1 MGKAKSKGNTYTMR
15 ITQPLSFVAKH
26 MTTAIA
32 RKASVVSLGFIVL
45 AAGVVAG
52 QNLLS
57 TPDSAQAA
65 TPPDSCF
72 AFDAGTGAITDY
84 YDYEANNPTDPAC
97 PRAVDIPGTIGG
109 VPVTS
114 IGKSAFNNNQLT
126 SVTIPSGVT
135 SIGGWAFANNQLTS
149 VTIPSGVTSIG
160 PSAFYGNQLTSVTI
174 PSSVTSIGDWAFQSN
189 QLTSVT
195 ITSGVTSIGDYVFY
209 GNQLTSVTIPSSVT
223 SIGHYAFSDNQLT
236 SVTIPS
242 SVTSISNSAFANNQL
257 TSVTIPSSVTSI
269 GDYVFYGNQLTSVTI
284 PSGVTSIGDS
294 AFANNQLTSVTIPSG
309 VTSIGN
315 SAFSY
320 NQLTSVTIPSSVIS
334 IGPAA
339 FTVQNPWGRH
349 MDDDT
354 SGVPYLRSDDPAEVQ
369 HAYDSIWYVK
379 LYTADPSNPHDI
391 QDGVISENWG
401 LWGEDANA
409 NGTTRDSLGGHIV
422 NPARTIVNTVDKSG
436 NAIKASEQFTGTKSS
451 DGSALTNYSASAGGA
466 FAPLEPEYV
475 TPTEQTSM
483 DAGFAQYYRLG
494 QTKSFTAPSTIGG
507 LSLLRPTSPHSL
519 TLTSPVNTVD
529 FVYSTP
535 LSVVDFATPVGSATN
550 PTPDSVPSSVTPL
563 LARSTFTV
571 SQETDCKS
579 IRSASL
585 VDASDFDAPLTGH
598 ETLGGLSFVID
609 CTAEGGQANV
619 SFSLGGA
626 INNLSGVKIY
636 KRDALGTTTDI
647 TNQVTLSSQQ
657 TSAGTRT
664 LISYAITDGLTL
676 DDDGLVNG
684 SITDPIYITMPSST
698 AVALPDSGGLA
709 ETGTNLTVI
718 TSVGLA
724 ALTAGAVL
732 MLRLRS
738 PRTPQHVRP

>member
-1 MGKAKSKGNTYTMR
+1 MGKTKPKGNTYTMR

-32 RKASVVSLGFIVL
+32 RKASMVSLGFIVL

-114 IGKSAFNNNQLT
+114 IGDSAFSYNQLT

-135 SIGGWAFANNQLTS
+135 SINPTVFA
-149 VTIPSGVTSIG
+149 V
-160 PSAFYGNQLTSVTI
+160 
-174 PSSVTSIGDWAFQSN
+174 QS
-189 QLTSVT
+189 
-195 ITSGVTSIGDYVFY
+195 
-209 GNQLTSVTIPSSVT
+209 
-223 SIGHYAFSDNQLT
+223 
-236 SVTIPS
+236 
-242 SVTSISNSAFANNQL
+242 
-257 TSVTIPSSVTSI
+257 
-269 GDYVFYGNQLTSVTI
+269 
-284 PSGVTSIGDS
+284 
-294 AFANNQLTSVTIPSG
+294 
-309 VTSIGN
+309 
-315 SAFSY
+315 
-320 NQLTSVTIPSSVIS
+320 
-334 IGPAA
+334 
-339 FTVQNPWGRH
+339 PWGR
-349 MDDDT
+349 DLDYGT
-354 SGVPYLRSDDPAEVQ
+354 PGVPYLWSDDPAEVQ
-369 HAYDSIWYVK
+369 RAYDSIWYVK

-422 NPARTIVNTVDKSG
+422 NPARATINTVDTNGSVIAVAK
-436 NAIKASEQFTGTKSS
+436 QVTGAASS
-451 DGSALTNYSASAGGA
+451 DGSALTDYSASAGGA
-466 FAPLEPEYV
+466 FAPLYPEDV
-475 TPTEQTSM
+475 TPAEQSAM

-494 QTKSFTAPSTIGG
+494 QTRSFAAPSTIGG

-519 TLTSPVNTVD
+519 TLTNPVNTVD
-529 FVYSTP
+529 FVYGTP

-571 SQETDCKS
+571 SQETDCNS
-579 IRSASL
+579 IQSASL
-585 VDASDFDAPLTGH
+585 VDASDFDAPITSH

-626 INNLSGVKIY
+626 INNLSGVKVY
-636 KRDALGTTTDI
+636 KRDTLGTTTDI
-647 TNQVTLSSQQ
+647 TDQVTLSSQQ

-718 TSVGLA
+718 ASVGLA
-724 ALTAGAVL
+724 VLTAGAVL

>member
-1 MGKAKSKGNTYTMR
+1 M
-15 ITQPLSFVAKH
+15 
-26 MTTAIA
+26 
-32 RKASVVSLGFIVL
+32 
-45 AAGVVAG
+45 AG

-72 AFDAGTGAITDY
+72 AFDAGTGTITDY
-84 YDYEANNPTDPAC
+84 YDNEADNPANPAC
-97 PRAVDIPGTIGG
+97 PRAVDVPGTIGG
-109 VPVTS
+109 VAVVRIGTVGGGYPGPFTS
-114 IGKSAFNNNQLT
+114 KSLT
-126 SVTIPSGVT
+126 SVTIPIGVT
-135 SIGGWAFANNQLTS
+135 SIGDYAFTS
-149 VTIPSGVTSIG
+149 
-160 PSAFYGNQLTSVTI
+160 NQLTSVTI
-174 PSSVTSIGDWAFQSN
+174 PSSVTSIGDSAFSDN
-189 QLTSVT
+189 QLASVT
-195 ITSGVTSIGDYVFY
+195 ITSGVTSIG
-209 GNQLTSVTIPSSVT
+209 GL
-223 SIGHYAFSDNQLT
+223 AFS
-236 SVTIPS
+236 
-242 SVTSISNSAFANNQL
+242 NNQL

-269 GDYVFYGNQLTSVTI
+269 GYSAFAYNQLTSVTIHSGVTSIDHSTFAYNQLTSVTI
-284 PSGVTSIGDS
+284 PSSVTSIGYY
-294 AFANNQLTSVTIPSG
+294 
-309 VTSIGN
+309 
-315 SAFSY
+315 AFSY
-320 NQLTSVTIPSSVIS
+320 NQLTSVTIPSSVTS
-334 IGPAA
+334 INPTA
-339 FTVQNPWGRH
+339 FAVQNPWGRH

-369 HAYDSIWYVK
+369 RAYDSIWYVK
-379 LYTADPSNPHDI
+379 LYTADPSNPQNI
-391 QDGVISENWG
+391 QDDVTSENWG
-401 LWGEDANA
+401 LWGEDANT

-436 NAIKASEQFTGTKSS
+436 NTIKASEQFTGTKSS
-451 DGSALTNYSASAGGA
+451 DGSALTDYSASASGA
-466 FAPLEPEYV
+466 FAPLYPGDV
-475 TPTEQTSM
+475 TPAEQSAM

-519 TLTSPVNTVD
+519 TLANPVNTVD
-529 FVYSTP
+529 FVYGTP

-571 SQETDCKS
+571 SQETDCNS
-579 IRSASL
+579 IQSASL
-585 VDASDFDAPLTGH
+585 VDANYFDAPLTGH

-724 ALTAGAVL
+724 ALTAGAAL

-738 PRTPQHVRP
+738 PRTPQHARP